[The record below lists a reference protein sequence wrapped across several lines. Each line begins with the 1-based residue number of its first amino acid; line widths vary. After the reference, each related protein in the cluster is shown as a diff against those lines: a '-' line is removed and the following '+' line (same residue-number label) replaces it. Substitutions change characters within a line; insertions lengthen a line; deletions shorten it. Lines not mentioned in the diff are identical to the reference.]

1 MFTMHSLLNVGLF
14 ILCVGLGFAIN
25 RFFDRFPCDCGRQR
39 LPYFAKDHNK
49 VWTMIFWAVIVTICV
64 AVDFIDAVVK
74 PSFSND
80 LLVVVF
86 SLLAFYYWRGVWF
99 HEKDKIKKAAKA
111 AGRVFV
117 NQHGR
122 LKVANDA

>member
-1 MFTMHSLLNVGLF
+1 MFTIHSLLNIGEFVLA
-14 ILCVGLGFAIN
+14 VGLGFAIN
-25 RFFDRFPCDCGRQR
+25 RIFDRFPCHCGRQR
-39 LPYFAKDHNK
+39 LPYFDKNHNK
-49 VWTMIFWAVIVTICV
+49 VWTMIFWATLVTLCV
-64 AVDFIDAVVK
+64 VVDFTTAIIK
-74 PSFSND
+74 PGFQND
-80 LLVVVF
+80 LIAVFF
-86 SLLAFYYWRGVWF
+86 SLMSFYYWRGVWF